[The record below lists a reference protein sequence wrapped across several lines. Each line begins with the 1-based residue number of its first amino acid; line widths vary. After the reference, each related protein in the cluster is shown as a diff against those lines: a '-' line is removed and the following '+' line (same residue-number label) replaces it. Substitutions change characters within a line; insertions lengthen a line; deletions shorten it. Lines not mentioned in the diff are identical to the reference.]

1 MTDPHAPDPGPRL
14 SETGPI
20 HITTSAAR
28 TAAGVWR
35 CGEEE
40 ARRGL
45 LALLV
50 DAHAVDRAV
59 SPERWRAKS
68 RTTGW
73 DVTAAVVREPAR
85 VGAWTSHPI
94 AVVVGCTVR
103 TR

>member
-50 DAHAVDRAV
+50 DAHATDRAV

-68 RTTGW
+68 RATGW

>member
-20 HITTSAAR
+20 HITTAAAR

-40 ARRGL
+40 ARRRL
-45 LALLV
+45 LALLTE
-50 DAHAVDRAV
+50 AHAVDRTV
-59 SPERWRAKS
+59 SPERWRAKRRS
-68 RTTGW
+68 TGW
-73 DVTAAVVREPAR
+73 DIGCAVVRET
-85 VGAWTSHPI
+85 VTEGTWTSQPI